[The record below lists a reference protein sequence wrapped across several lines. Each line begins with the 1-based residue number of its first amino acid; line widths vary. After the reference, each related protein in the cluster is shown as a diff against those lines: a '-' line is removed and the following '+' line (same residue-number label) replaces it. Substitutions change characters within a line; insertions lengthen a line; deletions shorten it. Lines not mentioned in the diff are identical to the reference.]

1 MLQSTDVAREKR
13 VMPQITAP
21 RAPVAETRESA
32 GTEKQPCIVT
42 KNLTAFFGDTPAV
55 KDVSVAIPQL
65 AVTAIIGPSGCGK
78 STILR
83 CLNRMH

>member
-1 MLQSTDVAREKR
+1 
-13 VMPQITAP
+13 MPQITAP
-21 RAPVAETRESA
+21 RAPVAETRESP

-65 AVTAIIGPSGCGK
+65 AVTAIIGPSGCG
-78 STILR
+78 
-83 CLNRMH
+83 